1 MKTDPHQGNYFKKI
15 KNMGTEGRSYRNL
28 EGKIQVVYK
37 MVGIRTPSELSKPT
51 LRDSVAMSSNI

>member
-28 EGKIQVVYK
+28 EGKTQVVFK
-37 MVGIRTPSELSKPT
+37 TVGIRTL
-51 LRDSVAMSSNI
+51 

>member
-1 MKTDPHQGNYFKKI
+1 
-15 KNMGTEGRSYRNL
+15 MGTEGRSYRNL